1 MTRSSVPPAPAAP
14 DTQLAQPAAPKG
26 PAAEQAYETIRDRIF
41 SGGLSEDDRVTEVDL
56 AESLNMSRTPVREAV
71 KRLLLEG
78 LLTRD
83 AGPGLRVVAL
93 ADDEIMQIFEI
104 RMMLEGYA
112 ARRATTHA
120 LPEEAAELHRL
131 AELMARH
138 VPPRSDEDFRI
149 MSEANEAFH
158 NLVLEAARSSR
169 LKAMLSVVVH
179 LALVARTFRMYRE
192 EDMRRSARHHLE
204 IADAIVARAPD
215 WAALAMTTHLQ
226 AAADLAK
233 TELDRADEG

>member
-83 AGPGLRVVAL
+83 AGPGLRVVA
-93 ADDEIMQIFEI
+93 
-104 RMMLEGYA
+104 A
-112 ARRATTHA
+112 A
-120 LPEEAAELHRL
+120 AA
-131 AELMARH
+131 A
-138 VPPRSDEDFRI
+138 
-149 MSEANEAFH
+149 
-158 NLVLEAARSSR
+158 
-169 LKAMLSVVVH
+169 
-179 LALVARTFRMYRE
+179 
-192 EDMRRSARHHLE
+192 
-204 IADAIVARAPD
+204 VARAPTAVAMARTATPGVTVT
-215 WAALAMTTHLQ
+215 AAIS
-226 AAADLAK
+226 
-233 TELDRADEG
+233 RAIRLHSR